1 MKYQELKAW
10 QESFEL
16 AIRVHRIFKDNKDF
30 VFRDQI
36 RRSAISVPSN
46 IAEGEERETT
56 KESVRF
62 LYIAKGSCGELVT
75 QLLLAKEFGYFDDS
89 EASELIALATRVSRM
104 IASLIKYRAGVVKDN
119 RGTYLIEHDLE
130 EQRVLEE
137 QRALGP
143 RKSRF

>member
-16 AIRVHRIFKDNKDF
+16 AFRVHRIFKNNKDF

-56 KESVRF
+56 KESVR
-62 LYIAKGSCGELVT
+62 
-75 QLLLAKEFGYFDDS
+75 
-89 EASELIALATRVSRM
+89 
-104 IASLIKYRAGVVKDN
+104 
-119 RGTYLIEHDLE
+119 
-130 EQRVLEE
+130 
-137 QRALGP
+137 
-143 RKSRF
+143 